1 MIKLTIHWVFALFW
15 MAVASFANAQASADV
30 IRAQTPRGAS
40 VPYLLTRGEGASASI
55 VYVLLSGGYGEHVLS
70 QRGTVVQVSNDSRL
84 PARLRELLAV
94 DGATALVDVASDRNL
109 LSDDYRI
116 SEAHTQDVA
125 AVIADLRQRY
135 PAARLVLLGHSNGT
149 LSAAHAAVRLGTQV
163 DRVIL
168 MGARLVAHW
177 FAGDALSKF
186 DFGQIKAPLLLVHHV
201 GDACSVTP
209 YSAAK
214 ALGER
219 YPLISVNGPP
229 GGEAG
234 GCMSLGRHGLSGKE
248 GAVAEAI
255 RAWVQGQPWPQSID

>member
-1 MIKLTIHWVFALFW
+1 MIKLTIFGVFALIS
-15 MAVASFANAQASADV
+15 MATASFANAQASADV
-30 IRAQTPRGAS
+30 IRVQTPRGAS
-40 VPYLLTRGEGASASI
+40 VPYLLTRGEATSVQA
-55 VYVLLSGGYGEHVLS
+55 VYVLLSGGYGEHLLS
-70 QRGTVVQVSNDSRL
+70 QRGTVVQVFNDLRL

-125 AVIADLRQRY
+125 AVVADLRQRY

-149 LSAAHAAVRLGTQV
+149 LSAAHAAARLGTQV
-163 DRVIL
+163 DRVVL

-177 FAGDALSKF
+177 FAGDALAKF
-186 DFGQIKAPLLLVHHV
+186 DFGQIKAPLLMVHHV

-209 YSAAK
+209 YAAAK
-214 ALGER
+214 ALGDR

-229 GGEAG
+229 SVDAG
-234 GCMSLGRHGLSGKE
+234 GCTAQGTHGLSGRE
-248 GAVAEAI
+248 GAVAAAI
-255 RAWVQGQPWPQSID
+255 RAWVQGQAWPQSID